1 VPFQAEAEVEEE
13 EEEEDTTMIINNKK
27 IEFKN
32 FIINYFLIMLNE
44 NIIKEFQRL
53 IAFKKSEKEEFIKIK
68 DTKNITAYN
77 FRLKQLNSVLIILKK
92 YPDKIT
98 LKNYQELKD
107 IDGIGANT
115 IQRIKEILESGKL
128 AELND
133 FEDLSIEKEKII
145 EELEEVIGIGRVMAT
160 EFYNEGIKSVKI
172 LKQKI
177 KKKEFVVNEKIEL
190 GLKYYGVYKKNIPRD
205 EIDEINKLIKKAISK
220 MNSHYKLDKESKY
233 IFQICGSYRRE
244 KPTSGDIDVLIS
256 KLDLKDDTDDNINH
270 LERVINT
277 LKNDLK
283 ENDDKPLL
291 IDDITDKNYETKY
304 MGFAKYKKN
313 PVRRIDIRFVSY
325 ESYYSAL
332 LYFTGSAELNK
343 KMRTIAKKF
352 KLKLSEYGLF
362 KEDGTKIKIN
372 SEEDFFQKLD
382 LPFIEPKYR

>member
-1 VPFQAEAEVEEE
+1 
-13 EEEEDTTMIINNKK
+13 M
-27 IEFKN
+27 
-32 FIINYFLIMLNE
+32 
-44 NIIKEFQRL
+44 
-53 IAFKKSEKEEFIKIK
+53 
-68 DTKNITAYN
+68 
-77 FRLKQLNSVLIILKK
+77 
-92 YPDKIT
+92 
-98 LKNYQELKD
+98 
-107 IDGIGANT
+107 
-115 IQRIKEILESGKL
+115 KL
-128 AELND
+128 
-133 FEDLSIEKEKII
+133 
-145 EELEEVIGIGRVMAT
+145 M
-160 EFYNEGIKSVKI
+160 
-172 LKQKI
+172 
-177 KKKEFVVNEKIEL
+177 
-190 GLKYYGVYKKNIPRD
+190 
-205 EIDEINKLIKKAISK
+205 KLINLKKAISK

-256 KLDLKDDTDDNINH
+256 KLDLKDDTDDTINH

>member
-1 VPFQAEAEVEEE
+1 MRESFYELFADP
-13 EEEEDTTMIINNKK
+13 
-27 IEFKN
+27 N
-32 FIINYFLIMLNE
+32 FG
-44 NIIKEFQRL
+44 
-53 IAFKKSEKEEFIKIK
+53 IK
-68 DTKNITAYN
+68 DY
-77 FRLKQLNSVLIILKK
+77 
-92 YPDKIT
+92 
-98 LKNYQELKD
+98 
-107 IDGIGANT
+107 
-115 IQRIKEILESGKL
+115 
-128 AELND
+128 
-133 FEDLSIEKEKII
+133 
-145 EELEEVIGIGRVMAT
+145 
-160 EFYNEGIKSVKI
+160 
-172 LKQKI
+172 
-177 KKKEFVVNEKIEL
+177 EL

-205 EIDEINKLIKKAISK
+205 EIDEINKLIKKIISK
-220 MNSHYKLDKESKY
+220 MNTLYKLDKESKY

-256 KLDLKDDTDDNINH
+256 KLDLKDNTDDNINH

>member
-1 VPFQAEAEVEEE
+1 
-13 EEEEDTTMIINNKK
+13 
-27 IEFKN
+27 
-32 FIINYFLIMLNE
+32 MLNE

-53 IAFKKSEKEEFIKIK
+53 IALKKSEKEEFIKKK
-68 DTKNITAYN
+68 DNKNITAYN
-77 FRLKQLNSVLIILKK
+77 FRLKQLNSVLIIFKN
-92 YPDKIT
+92 YPEKIT
-98 LKNYQELKD
+98 LKNYLELKD
-107 IDGIGANT
+107 IDGIGTNT
-115 IQRIKEILESGKL
+115 IKRIKEILESGKL
-128 AELND
+128 SELND

-160 EFYNEGIKSVKI
+160 EFYNQGIKSVKM

-190 GLKYYGVYKKNIPRD
+190 GLKYYGIYKKNIPRD
-205 EIDEINKLIKKAISK
+205 EINEINKLMKKIISK
-220 MNSHYKLDKESKY
+220 INKLYKLNNESKY
-233 IFQICGSYRRE
+233 IYQICGSYRRE
-244 KPTSGDIDVLIS
+244 SPTSGDIDVLIS

-270 LERVINT
+270 LERVINK
-277 LKNDLK
+277 LKDDLE

-325 ESYYSAL
+325 DSYYSAL

-343 KMRTIAKKF
+343 KMRIIAKKLN
-352 KLKLSEYGLF
+352 LKLSEYGLF

-372 SEEDFFQKLD
+372 SEEEFFQKLD

>member
-1 VPFQAEAEVEEE
+1 
-13 EEEEDTTMIINNKK
+13 
-27 IEFKN
+27 
-32 FIINYFLIMLNE
+32 MLNE

-53 IAFKKSEKEEFIKIK
+53 IALKKSEKEEFVKKK
-68 DTKNITAYN
+68 DIKNITAYN
-77 FRLKQLNSVLIILKK
+77 FRLKQLNSVLIIFKN

-98 LKNYQELKD
+98 LKNYLELKD

-128 AELND
+128 SELND

-160 EFYNEGIKSVKI
+160 EFYNQGIKSVKI

-205 EIDEINKLIKKAISK
+205 EIDEINKLIKKTISK
-220 MNSHYKLDKESKY
+220 INKLYKLDKESKY
-233 IFQICGSYRRE
+233 IYQICGSYRRE
-244 KPTSGDIDVLIS
+244 SPISGDIDVLIS

-270 LERVINT
+270 LERVINK
-277 LKNDLK
+277 LKDNLE

-325 ESYYSAL
+325 DAYYSAL

-343 KMRTIAKKF
+343 KMRTIAKKLN
-352 KLKLSEYGLF
+352 LKLSEYGLF
-362 KEDGTKIKIN
+362 KENGTKIKIS
-372 SEEDFFQKLD
+372 SEEEFFQKLD
-382 LPFIEPKYR
+382 LPFIKPKYR

>member
-1 VPFQAEAEVEEE
+1 
-13 EEEEDTTMIINNKK
+13 
-27 IEFKN
+27 
-32 FIINYFLIMLNE
+32 MLNE

-53 IAFKKSEKEEFIKIK
+53 IALKKSEKEEFVKKK
-68 DTKNITAYN
+68 DNKNITAYN
-77 FRLKQLNSVLIILKK
+77 FRLKQLNSVLIIFKN
-92 YPDKIT
+92 YPEKIT
-98 LKNYQELKD
+98 LKNYLELKD

-115 IQRIKEILESGKL
+115 IKRIKEILESGKL
-128 AELND
+128 SELND
-133 FEDLSIEKEKII
+133 FEDLSIKKEKII

-205 EIDEINKLIKKAISK
+205 EIDEINKLIKKIISK
-220 MNSHYKLDKESKY
+220 INKLYKLDNDSKY
-233 IFQICGSYRRE
+233 IYQICGSYRRE

-256 KLDLKDDTDDNINH
+256 KLDLKDNTDDDINH
-270 LERVINT
+270 LERVIN
-277 LKNDLK
+277 KLK
-283 ENDDKPLL
+283 ENLEDNDDKPLL
-291 IDDITDKNYETKY
+291 IDDITDKNYKTKY

-325 ESYYSAL
+325 DAYYSAL

-343 KMRTIAKKF
+343 KMRIIAKKLN
-352 KLKLSEYGLF
+352 LKLSEYGLF

>member
-1 VPFQAEAEVEEE
+1 
-13 EEEEDTTMIINNKK
+13 
-27 IEFKN
+27 
-32 FIINYFLIMLNE
+32 
-44 NIIKEFQRL
+44 
-53 IAFKKSEKEEFIKIK
+53 
-68 DTKNITAYN
+68 
-77 FRLKQLNSVLIILKK
+77 
-92 YPDKIT
+92 
-98 LKNYQELKD
+98 
-107 IDGIGANT
+107 
-115 IQRIKEILESGKL
+115 
-128 AELND
+128 
-133 FEDLSIEKEKII
+133 
-145 EELEEVIGIGRVMAT
+145 MAT
-160 EFYNEGIKSVKI
+160 EFYNQGIKSVKM

-205 EIDEINKLIKKAISK
+205 EIDEINKLIKKTISK
-220 MNSHYKLDKESKY
+220 INKLYKLDKEAKY
-233 IFQICGSYRRE
+233 IYQICGSYRRE

-256 KLDLKDDTDDNINH
+256 KLDLKDDTDNDINH
-270 LERVINT
+270 LERVINK
-277 LKNDLK
+277 LKEDLE

-325 ESYYSAL
+325 DAYYSAL

-343 KMRTIAKKF
+343 KMRTIAKKLN
-352 KLKLSEYGLF
+352 LKLSEYGLF